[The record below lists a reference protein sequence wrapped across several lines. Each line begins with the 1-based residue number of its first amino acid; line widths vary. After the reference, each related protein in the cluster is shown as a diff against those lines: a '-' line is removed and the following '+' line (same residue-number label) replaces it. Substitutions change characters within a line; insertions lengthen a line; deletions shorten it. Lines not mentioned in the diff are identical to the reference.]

1 MTISERPQHN
11 HFHNHQ
17 HNNHFHRSS
26 ERHFGHIHCYR
37 SKRICHQPNNASI
50 LSRASND
57 SRNSKVSKN
66 SMQTSPLN
74 LGGAAKKNENGGTV
88 ELCGA
93 KKANP
98 NAVLAKEKK
107 AATQLGVIV
116 GAFIICFLPYFTLF
130 MVVAYCGNDQCVD
143 SRVFTITIWF
153 GYFNSTLNPILYPLC
168 NANFKTAFKRML
180 RMEVTEVPKN
190 NQENGFGRNGTLGAN
205 HHHNN
210 IVAKNSAI
218 VRRRI

>member
-1 MTISERPQHN
+1 M
-11 HFHNHQ
+11 
-17 HNNHFHRSS
+17 
-26 ERHFGHIHCYR
+26 
-37 SKRICHQPNNASI
+37 

-66 SMQTSPLN
+66 SMQRSPLN
-74 LGGAAKKNENGGTV
+74 HGADRGGRNAKKNGENGAGGGGGD
-88 ELCGA
+88 ERLCNSLSLSGA

-143 SRVFTITIWF
+143 SRVFTITVWF

-180 RMEVTEVPKN
+180 RMEVTEIPKN
-190 NQENGFGRNGTLGAN
+190 YENGLGRNGTVGPIN
-205 HHHNN
+205 HNAVHHNN
-210 IVAKNSAI
+210 MVPKNSAI

>member
-1 MTISERPQHN
+1 
-11 HFHNHQ
+11 
-17 HNNHFHRSS
+17 
-26 ERHFGHIHCYR
+26 
-37 SKRICHQPNNASI
+37 
-50 LSRASND
+50 
-57 SRNSKVSKN
+57 
-66 SMQTSPLN
+66 MQRSPLN
-74 LGGAAKKNENGGTV
+74 HGADRGGRNAKKNGENGAGGGGGD
-88 ELCGA
+88 ERLCNSLSLSGA

-143 SRVFTITIWF
+143 SRVFTITVWF

-180 RMEVTEVPKN
+180 RMEVTEIPKN
-190 NQENGFGRNGTLGAN
+190 YENGLGRNGTVGPIN
-205 HHHNN
+205 HNTVHHNN
-210 IVAKNSAI
+210 MVPKNSAI

>member
-1 MTISERPQHN
+1 M
-11 HFHNHQ
+11 
-17 HNNHFHRSS
+17 
-26 ERHFGHIHCYR
+26 
-37 SKRICHQPNNASI
+37 

-66 SMQTSPLN
+66 SMQRSPLN
-74 LGGAAKKNENGGTV
+74 HGADRGGRNAKKNGENGAGGGGGD
-88 ELCGA
+88 ERLCNSLSLSGA

-143 SRVFTITIWF
+143 SRVFTITVWF

-180 RMEVTEVPKN
+180 RMEVTEIPKN
-190 NQENGFGRNGTLGAN
+190 YENGLGRNGTVGPISHN
-205 HHHNN
+205 TVHHNN
-210 IVAKNSAI
+210 MVPKNSAI

>member
-1 MTISERPQHN
+1 M
-11 HFHNHQ
+11 
-17 HNNHFHRSS
+17 
-26 ERHFGHIHCYR
+26 
-37 SKRICHQPNNASI
+37 

-57 SRNSKVSKN
+57 SRNSKASKN

-74 LGGAAKKNENGGTV
+74 HGAVGGSNAKKNGENGAGGGGAGD
-88 ELCGA
+88 EGLRNSLALSGA

-116 GAFIICFLPYFTLF
+116 VAFIICFLPYFTLF

-143 SRVFTITIWF
+143 SRVFTITVWF

-180 RMEVTEVPKN
+180 RMEVTEIPKN
-190 NQENGFGRNGTLGAN
+190 YENGVLGRNGTVGPTQHN
-205 HHHNN
+205 TVHHNN
-210 IVAKNSAI
+210 LVPKNSAI
-218 VRRRI
+218 VRRRM

>member
-1 MTISERPQHN
+1 
-11 HFHNHQ
+11 
-17 HNNHFHRSS
+17 
-26 ERHFGHIHCYR
+26 
-37 SKRICHQPNNASI
+37 
-50 LSRASND
+50 
-57 SRNSKVSKN
+57 
-66 SMQTSPLN
+66 MQRSPLN
-74 LGGAAKKNENGGTV
+74 HGADRGGRNAKKNGENGAGGGGGD
-88 ELCGA
+88 ERLCNSLSLSGA

-143 SRVFTITIWF
+143 SRVFTITVWF

-180 RMEVTEVPKN
+180 RMEVTEIPKN
-190 NQENGFGRNGTLGAN
+190 YENGLGRNGTVGPIN
-205 HHHNN
+205 HNAVHHNN
-210 IVAKNSAI
+210 MVPKNSAI